1 MNSPAVF
8 TTDIEVR
15 FADLDAYGHVNNAIF
30 FTNVAASHFAAA
42 KTAMVCF
49 DHNLGR
55 SVSIPESFRQ
65 PLHP

>member
-8 TTDIEVR
+8 STDSEVR
-15 FADLDAYGHVNNAIF
+15 FSDLDAYGHVNNAIS
-30 FTNVAASHFAAA
+30 FTNGSGVTFATA
-42 KTAMVCF
+42 KTTMVCF

-65 PLHP
+65 ALHP